1 MHMYVY
7 MHIYIYIYIYNKDA
21 FPLKHNTFVHLCLIE
36 KDEKGQEKIDEIFF
50 FVLSKILL
58 F

>member
-1 MHMYVY
+1 M
-7 MHIYIYIYIYNKDA
+7 YIYNKDA

-58 F
+58 FK